1 MLLSLI
7 VACDRN
13 RVIGR
18 RGELPWKLPRDLQ
31 RFKELSIGKAIVMG
45 RKTHLSIGRSLP
57 GRKNIVITSQPGQ
70 VQTGCLAYVTLN
82 QALDSLREEDE
93 VLVIGGEAIYRECVP
108 MAKRIYLTEVE
119 ANIWDGDVYFP
130 ELDLTEWKI
139 KTTDHYAR
147 DSQHE
152 YGFSFK
158 VLERY

>member
-31 RFKELSIGKAIVMG
+31 RFRELSMGKAIVMG
-45 RKTHLSIGRSLP
+45 RKTHLSIGCLLP
-57 GRKNIVITSQPGQ
+57 GRKNIVITSQPDQ
-70 VQTGCLAYVTLN
+70 VQTGCLVYATLN

-93 VLVIGGEAIYRECVP
+93 VLAIGGETIYRECVP

-130 ELDLTEWKI
+130 ELDLSEWEI
-139 KTTDHYAR
+139 KTVDRYSR
-147 DSQHE
+147 DSKHE

-158 VLERY
+158 ILERY

>member
-1 MLLSLI
+1 M
-7 VACDRN
+7 
-13 RVIGR
+13 
-18 RGELPWKLPRDLQ
+18 GET
-31 RFKELSIGKAIVMG
+31 GKKG
-45 RKTHLSIGRSLP
+45 DP
-57 GRKNIVITSQPGQ
+57 DQ
-70 VQTGCLAYVTLN
+70 LAQSATKGFE
-82 QALDSLREEDE
+82 ALESLREEDE
-93 VLVIGGEAIYRECVP
+93 VLAIGGETIYRECVP